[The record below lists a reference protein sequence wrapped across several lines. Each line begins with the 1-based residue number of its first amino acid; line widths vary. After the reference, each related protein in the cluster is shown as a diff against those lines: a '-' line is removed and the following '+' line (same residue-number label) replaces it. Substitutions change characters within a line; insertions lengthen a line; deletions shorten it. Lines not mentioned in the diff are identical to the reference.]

1 MRSFT
6 YKSRCSG
13 EVRVL
18 VNYPHA
24 DELSKLLDKYT
35 GCIIITPSSVSGLV
49 GFNKCPRVIIKDG
62 EEGKSIETVLS
73 IIKQSMDNSLDRS
86 GVMIGVGGGSTLDVT
101 GFAAAVYMRGVDYVN
116 VPTTTLA
123 MVDAALGG
131 KTGVNAAGLKNVIG
145 VIKQPSEIIVDLAFI
160 KSLPFSNYLDGF
172 AEVLKYGVT
181 MDKELFNKLSS
192 SIDGV
197 MSRDEGLLE
206 DLIYRSLVNKA
217 HVVEAD
223 EYDNLGIRIVLNY
236 GHTIGHALESASG
249 FSISHGKA
257 VGLGMIC
264 ESTIGVKLGYTSPD
278 IPSYLTELL
287 SELNLIQSIRVNAES
302 ALRAITGDKKKRG
315 DSLNLPM
322 VTEVGNWVK
331 VKIKVDEYIKLVK
344 ESCTY
349 MA

>member
-6 YKSRCSG
+6 YRSRCSG

-35 GCIIITPSSVSGLV
+35 SCMIITPSSVSSLV
-49 GFNKCPRVIIKDG
+49 NFSKCPRIIIKDG
-62 EEGKSIETVLS
+62 EEGKGIETVLN

-86 GVMIGVGGGSTLDVT
+86 GVMIGIGGGSTLDVT

-131 KTGVNAAGLKNVIG
+131 KTGVNAAGLKNIIG
-145 VIKQPSEIIVDLAFI
+145 VVKQPSEIIVDLAFI
-160 KSLPFSNYLDGF
+160 KSLPASNYLDGF

-181 MDKELFNKLSS
+181 MDKGLFDKLSS
-192 SIDGV
+192 NVDKV
-197 MSRDEGLLE
+197 MNRDEGLLE
-206 DLIYRSLVNKA
+206 DLIYGSLVNKA

-223 EYDNLGIRIVLNY
+223 EYDTLGIRIVLNY

-264 ESTIGVKLGYTSPD
+264 ESTIGVKLGYTNPD
-278 IPSYLTELL
+278 IPGYLTESL
-287 SELNLIQSIRVNAES
+287 SELNLIQSIKVNADS
-302 ALRAITGDKKKRG
+302 ALRAITGDKKRNG
-315 DSLNLPM
+315 GFLNLPI
-322 VTEVGNWVK
+322 VTELGDWVK
-331 VKIKVDEYIKLVK
+331 VRVKVDEYLRLVK
-344 ESCTY
+344 ESCMY
-349 MA
+349 LA